1 MDCLNDRLNDCRA
14 KDPAWLRSRLRAALA
29 VTALAQ
35 AGCTLETAVT
45 DDPAGN
51 ASSNAYRAGPAARS
65 VALWSEPG
73 ENLLA
78 SLVEVEENDRN
89 VVLPV
94 DNRVLGNFFGELGA
108 YFSASTVYTPFESA
122 FEPETM
128 QCQDS
133 ELPDAAEEL
142 CATLEGAR
150 PDNDRPDPPQL
161 VVINELPH
169 AAYQRSLV
177 RKLLPC
183 ARAAGFTHLAVEALE
198 EDDAALEARGYVSHT
213 VSGPFAREPQLARLL
228 EEGLSLG
235 YDLVSY
241 QVADPC
247 TDCRHVEAI
256 TRDAEEQARNLV
268 AKTFAID
275 PAAKVLVMTSSKQAY
290 KRLWGNNMPYIES
303 IASYLWD
310 QTGIEPLSIEQVAI
324 DLPAVAF
331 GASSAAPPS
340 GMYVATPETDGRCM
354 GSYSPG
360 SPTGVGLLDAIV
372 LHVPPHV
379 DDRRWDWL
387 HAPAEE
393 RRSLTTECAACDPGQ
408 RVLVQAFAADS
419 DRADRVPL
427 DQALCTTGAPCELVL
442 PAGSY
447 EMVVW
452 SETAPLGTSRVD
464 LGAADTAAITF

>member
-1 MDCLNDRLNDCRA
+1 MDSMNDCRA
-14 KDPAWLRSRLRAALA
+14 KDRARRCSLLGAAFVMSALA
-29 VTALAQ
+29 PV
-35 AGCTLETAVT
+35 GCTLETAVT

-51 ASSNAYRAGPAARS
+51 AASNAYRAGPSERS
-65 VALWSEPG
+65 LELWSVPG

-78 SLVEVEENDRN
+78 TLAEVEENDRN

-122 FEPETM
+122 FVPETM
-128 QCQDS
+128 QCEDS
-133 ELPDAAEEL
+133 ELIDAVEEL
-142 CATLEGAR
+142 CATLEGER
-150 PDNDRPDPPQL
+150 PDDSHPQGPQL
-161 VVINELPH
+161 VLINELPH

-177 RKLLPC
+177 RKLLAC
-183 ARAAGFTHLAVEALE
+183 GRAAGFTHLAVEALS
-198 EDDAALEARGYVSHT
+198 EDDAALEARGHVSRT
-213 VSGPFAREPQLARLL
+213 ASGPFAREPQLARLL

-247 TDCRHVEAI
+247 ADCRHIEAI

-268 AKTFAID
+268 AKTFAVD
-275 PAAKVLVMTSSKQAY
+275 PAAKVLVMTSARQAY
-290 KRLWGNNMPYIES
+290 KRLWGNNTPYIES

-310 QTGIEPLSIEQVAI
+310 QTGIEPFSIEQVAV
-324 DLPAVAF
+324 DLPTAAF

-340 GMYVATPETDGRCM
+340 GMYVATPEVDGGCM

-360 SPTGVGLLDAIV
+360 SPTGMGLLDAIV
-372 LHVPPHV
+372 IHVPPQL

-393 RRSLTTECAACDPGQ
+393 RRSLTATCAACDPAQ
-408 RVLVQAFAADS
+408 RLLVQAFAAEV

-427 DQALCTTGAPCELVL
+427 DQALCTTAAPCELVL
-442 PAGSY
+442 PAGPY
-447 EMVVW
+447 EMAVW
-452 SETAPLGTSRVD
+452 SETALLGTTSVD
-464 LGAADTAAITF
+464 LGAADTVAIAF